1 MRVASSFA
9 LFFLVFPTLGLTA
22 SVRLKLPEGFKI
34 HPDAPSWIEIR
45 VRRMEGMPQGLREI
59 LPSKVVHEKL
69 IRAEGASQVSEVPI
83 SDRYQGR
90 TVEMEGKVYFCDE
103 RNQRVCLMRNLSEYW
118 RVQSGSVKEVQFSAD

>member
-1 MRVASSFA
+1 
-9 LFFLVFPTLGLTA
+9 
-22 SVRLKLPEGFKI
+22 
-34 HPDAPSWIEIR
+34 
-45 VRRMEGMPQGLREI
+45 MEGMPQGLREI